1 MIYTVTLNPALDK
14 TVEIPSF
21 TTDGVNRIT
30 SIRTDPGGKGI
41 NVSKVVAAL
50 GSTSRALG
58 ILGGST
64 GQMISEALSGLN
76 MTCDFLPVEGNTRIN
91 LKVVDPIAHTSTEIN
106 EPGVPVDPATLQSL
120 LDHLLKLLRHDDI
133 VVLAGS
139 LPVNAPAGSLPVN
152 APADTYRVW
161 GDACREKGAKV
172 ILDSDGAGMVEGVKA
187 KPFLIKPNS
196 EELSHLMGRALDSQ
210 QELTAA
216 ARELLQTGVQK
227 VIVSMGSRGMLHVL
241 PEQTIFVPGLRVPVK
256 DTVGAGDA
264 VIAAL
269 AVAEER
275 GLTLEET
282 LRLSTAAGAASV
294 MCTGTQAASLETI
307 QQLMEQVTYREL

>member
-50 GSTSRALG
+50 GSTR
-58 ILGGST
+58 
-64 GQMISEALSGLN
+64 QMISEALSGLN

-133 VVLAGS
+133 VVL
-139 LPVNAPAGSLPVN
+139 AGSLPVN

>member
-106 EPGVPVDPATLQSL
+106 EPGVPVDPATMQSL

-133 VVLAGS
+133 VVL
-139 LPVNAPAGSLPVN
+139 AGSLPVN

-196 EELSHLMGRALDSQ
+196 EELSHL
-210 QELTAA
+210 
-216 ARELLQTGVQK
+216 
-227 VIVSMGSRGMLHVL
+227 MGSRGMLHVL